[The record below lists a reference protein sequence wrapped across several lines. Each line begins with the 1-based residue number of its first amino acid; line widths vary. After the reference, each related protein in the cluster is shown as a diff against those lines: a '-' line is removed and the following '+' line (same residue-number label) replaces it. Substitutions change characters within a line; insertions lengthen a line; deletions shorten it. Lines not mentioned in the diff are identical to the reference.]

1 METHSLI
8 QGSAEWH
15 AHRAKYRNASHA
27 PAMMNVSPYQTRT
40 ELLHELHSGFAV
52 EVDAGTQKRFDDGH
66 RYEALARSLAEEIV
80 EEDLYPVTVSTGLY
94 SASMDGLNMAETISF
109 EHKTLNDAIR
119 AAKTAEDLPE
129 YLRIQMEHQF
139 IASPGTA
146 RCLFMASKW
155 DNEDVLLEKKNF
167 WYEPDLDLR
176 ARIIAGWDQF
186 ERDLANYVPVVHAE
200 KPQANAIMQLP
211 ALSVMIRGEV
221 LASNLPAFTSAAEHF
236 LANIKTDLQT
246 DADFADAEET
256 VKFCDRAEK
265 ELELAKKAAIAQ
277 TTSIDEL
284 MRTIDYVKEE
294 LRSKR
299 LMLDKLVKTQ
309 KEVIKNQIV
318 ADGRFK
324 FSAHVAAL
332 EVEIYPI
339 RLVYQQPDFQ
349 GAIKNKRTL
358 ASLHDAVNSTLA
370 NAKIATDK
378 IAQDVRAQI
387 AWYKDQSVGFDAL
400 FPDLDR
406 IVYKAADD
414 FQMLVKSRIDQ
425 HKIDLAKKLEAE
437 RARIQAEA
445 QEAAIQKTPLAAAQ
459 PQIATEVV
467 KPTLVKAE
475 PQRSA
480 VSPAL
485 MALARRDLAVFRKK
499 YQEISELAAVMQ
511 EIDFFLE
518 EYQPITKEQ
527 QNVITQ

>member
-1 METHSLI
+1 MNKIIFHNLT
-8 QGSAEWH
+8 QGSQPWLQF
-15 AHRAKYRNASHA
+15 RLTKFGASEA
-27 PAMMNVSPYQTRT
+27 AAMLGLSKRVSRT
-40 ELLHELHSGFAV
+40 ELLDMKHTGTPKEFSDWVQKNILDYGHEV
-52 EVDAGTQKRFDDGH
+52 
-66 RYEALARSLAEEIV
+66 EALARPIV
-80 EEDLYPVTVSTGLY
+80 EAEVLHAELYPVTCSIGNL
-94 SASMDGLNMAETISF
+94 SASCDGLTMDNPVAF
-109 EHKTLNDAIR
+109 EHKQWNEQLAASVKDKVLPEEHIPQCQQIMMVTGAEKVLFVVSDGTAEKMVHMEVLPDPEWFVRIR
-119 AAKTAEDLPE
+119 A
-129 YLRIQMEHQF
+129 
-139 IASPGTA
+139 
-146 RCLFMASKW
+146 
-155 DNEDVLLEKKNF
+155 
-167 WYEPDLDLR
+167 
-176 ARIIAGWDQF
+176 GWEQF
-186 ERDLANYVPVVHAE
+186 ERDLVDYVPVIHAE

-221 LASNLPAFTSAAEHF
+221 LVSNLPAFTSAAEHF